1 MKLELKSIGYWS
13 LIKVSFIISLIVGFI
28 IGLFF
33 ALFVGF
39 IFSVA
44 SNLGGMKMMPF
55 PEEGMPSVGI
65 LLIIYPFLFGFGG
78 AIINTII
85 YLIIAFVYNTAAGII
100 GGIELEFNQLPVQMV
115 AVPSMPPPGY
125 YMPPTPLQS
134 TPSPPPPPPPVEPL
148 PPDITP
154 PPDSQ
159 TP

>member
-13 LIKVSFIISLIVGFI
+13 LIKVSFIINLIVGFI

-33 ALFVGF
+33 ALFVGL

-78 AIINTII
+78 AIINTMI
-85 YLIIAFVYNTAAGII
+85 YLIIAFVYNTAARLI
-100 GGIELEFNQLPVQMV
+100 GGFEMEFTQVPVQMA
-115 AVPSMPPPGY
+115 AVPPIPPPGY
-125 YMPPTPLQS
+125 YMPQTPPQA
-134 TPSPPPPPPPVEPL
+134 PPPPPPVEPL

-159 TP
+159 AP

>member
-13 LIKVSFIISLIVGFI
+13 LIKVSFIINLIVGFI

-33 ALFVGF
+33 ALFVGL

-78 AIINTII
+78 AIINTMI
-85 YLIIAFVYNTAAGII
+85 YLIIAFVYNTAARLI
-100 GGIELEFNQLPVQMV
+100 GGFEMEFTQVPVQMA
-115 AVPSMPPPGY
+115 AVPPIPPPGY
-125 YMPPTPLQS
+125 YMPQT
-134 TPSPPPPPPPVEPL
+134 PPPPPVEPL